1 MGEYLSTP
9 NREKKSEEAE
19 NGKLRYGLSAMQG
32 WRRSMEDAHIANLD
46 IGDGVA
52 IFGVFDGHGG
62 GEVSQYVAKHFI
74 KELKKLESF
83 KRKDYRLS
91 LQECFM
97 RMDTVMLTKEGKKE
111 LAKIAAAGRASGAGD
126 SEDMYGMGDVM
137 HAGCT
142 ANVVMIT
149 KAEILCA
156 NAGDSR
162 ASEKRRIER
171 ANGFVEDSRV
181 NGMLALSRSM
191 GDFEY
196 KTNTIMKAE
205 DQVITA
211 FPEISIEKIT
221 ADCDFIVCACDGIWD
236 CLTSQ
241 EAVNQVIEKMKKK
254 KCKDSLACLVEELL
268 DQILAQDVA
277 TSQGIGCDNMS
288 CIVIEFKK

>member
-1 MGEYLSTP
+1 MFL
-9 NREKKSEEAE
+9 K
-19 NGKLRYGLSAMQG
+19 
-32 WRRSMEDAHIANLD
+32 
-46 IGDGVA
+46 
-52 IFGVFDGHGG
+52 G

-162 ASEKRRIER
+162 AVLSKKGKVKDLSVDHKPDLPSEKRRIER

-236 CLTSQ
+236 CLSSQ
-241 EAVNQVIEKMKKK
+241 DAVNQVIEKMKKK

>member
-1 MGEYLSTP
+1 
-9 NREKKSEEAE
+9 
-19 NGKLRYGLSAMQG
+19 
-32 WRRSMEDAHIANLD
+32 
-46 IGDGVA
+46 
-52 IFGVFDGHGG
+52 
-62 GEVSQYVAKHFI
+62 VAKHLI

-97 RMDTVMLTKEGKKE
+97 KLDQCMLTKEGKKE
-111 LAKIAAAGRASGAGD
+111 LSKLATAGRISAQDGD
-126 SEDMYGMGDVM
+126 ADMYGDVM

-162 ASEKRRIER
+162 AVLSKKGKSKDLSVDHKPDNPTEKRRIER
-171 ANGFVEDSRV
+171 ANGFVEDNRV
-181 NGMLALSRSM
+181 NGMLALSRSI

-196 KTNTIMKAE
+196 KTNIIMKPE

-221 ADCDFIVCACDGIWD
+221 NDCDFIICACDGIWD
-236 CLTSQ
+236 CLTS
-241 EAVNQVIEKMKKK
+241 
-254 KCKDSLACLVEELL
+254 
-268 DQILAQDVA
+268 
-277 TSQGIGCDNMS
+277 
-288 CIVIEFKK
+288 